1 MRIIV
6 RSAYPDDA
14 EAVATMASALSAHD
28 GYGPGAFDA
37 AAFRRDGFGRAAAF
51 SVLVA
56 GVGGAVVGYAM
67 TYPGYG
73 SISASRGLHLADLFV
88 DPGAR
93 GRGVGRALVAAVA
106 RSCRDGGGDWVSWTV
121 LAGNTRSRAFYERI
135 GATVDAP
142 ELACYSLEGPALA
155 ALAG

>member
-14 EAVATMASALSAHD
+14 DIIVAMVAALSAHD
-28 GYGPGAFDA
+28 GYDPGAFDA
-37 AAFRRDGFGRAAAF
+37 ATYRRDGFGRDAAF

-56 GVGGAVVGYAM
+56 EVEGVVVGYAM

-93 GRGVGRALVAAVA
+93 GQGVGRALIAAVA

-121 LAGNTRSRAFYERI
+121 LVDNVRSRAFYERI
-135 GATVDAP
+135 GATVDRP
-142 ELACYSLEGPALA
+142 ELACYSLEGPALV